1 MDCRTRIGRHSGQ
14 RRVQL
19 RRKGLA
25 LTTTQYPG
33 SNQSLNL
40 VNESAGR
47 LRWRGRRPEDGGV
60 LPGSEPAEAHDL
72 PEIVDGAGLAGRAPG
87 EGPEVCHR
95 AVLPEERFECRGRVA
110 EADDLT
116 QIVDADGHAAYVARK
131 GPEVRHRAVL
141 PHERVVGARGR
152 EAVADDLP
160 QIVDGE
166 GLADRAT
173 QGPEIH
179 HRAVLP
185 EERMELARGGP
196 REAAA
201 DDLPQI
207 VDAEG
212 HGFKNA
218 TQGPDGRHRAVRP
231 EERDERARGR
241 LGLARALPEV

>member
-72 PEIVDGAGLAGRAPG
+72 PEIVDGAGLAGGAPG
-87 EGPEVCHR
+87 E
-95 AVLPEERFECRGRVA
+95 
-110 EADDLT
+110 
-116 QIVDADGHAAYVARK
+116 

-141 PHERVVGARGR
+141 PEERVEYAGRRGS
-152 EAVADDLP
+152 ADDAN
-160 QIVDGE
+160 Q
-166 GLADRAT
+166 
-173 QGPEIH
+173 H
-179 HRAVLP
+179 
-185 EERMELARGGP
+185 
-196 REAAA
+196 
-201 DDLPQI
+201 
-207 VDAEG
+207 VDADG
-212 HGFKNA
+212 HPA
-218 TQGPDGRHRAVRP
+218 YVARQRP
-231 EERDERARGR
+231 E
-241 LGLARALPEV
+241 

>member
-72 PEIVDGAGLAGRAPG
+72 PEIVDGAGLAGGAPG
-87 EGPEVCHR
+87 E
-95 AVLPEERFECRGRVA
+95 
-110 EADDLT
+110 
-116 QIVDADGHAAYVARK
+116 

-141 PHERVVGARGR
+141 PEERVEGGR
-152 EAVADDLP
+152 RRAD
-160 QIVDGE
+160 
-166 GLADRAT
+166 
-173 QGPEIH
+173 
-179 HRAVLP
+179 
-185 EERMELARGGP
+185 
-196 REAAA
+196 A

-207 VDAEG
+207 VDADGGDADIAKKAPE
-212 HGFKNA
+212 
-218 TQGPDGRHRAVRP
+218 GRH
-231 EERDERARGR
+231 
-241 LGLARALPEV
+241 